1 MRSPRLI
8 YGLVAGVLVVAG
20 FVLPRY
26 LAGRSQPELGD
37 TVVVP
42 AATSPSTPPPTTNPR
57 PTTPPRPSTP
67 PPSVTP
73 GQGAEQVSPAP
84 ARTAGDDDDDLGDD
98 PDDDD
103 G

>member
-8 YGLVAGVLVVAG
+8 YGLVAGMLVVAG

-26 LAGRSQPELGD
+26 LADRSQPELGD

-42 AATSPSTPPPTTNPR
+42 AATSPSTPPPAVN
-57 PTTPPRPSTP
+57 PRPSTP
-67 PPSVTP
+67 PPSVTR

-84 ARTAGDDDDDLGDD
+84 ARTAGDDDDDDLTDD

>member
-42 AATSPSTPPPTTNPR
+42 AATSPSTPPPTVNPR
-57 PTTPPRPSTP
+57 PTAP

-84 ARTAGDDDDDLGDD
+84 ARTAGDDDDDDLGDD